1 MTRGMLNPEQ
11 GRILLVLARKTLE
24 HRLFGGD
31 LPREPDDPVFRRKVA
46 TFVTLK
52 IAGDLRGCIGNLT
65 PVGTLWEGIRDN
77 ALNAAFHDQRFPAL
91 RATELTQVHIDISI
105 LSQPEPL
112 QYEDADD
119 LLSKLRPGVDGV
131 ILRDGWRGATFLPQV
146 WHQLP
151 QPDRFL
157 DHLCRKAGL
166 PERNWQEKKLAIEIY
181 QVQCFAEEES

>member
-1 MTRGMLNPEQ
+1 MRGGMLDSEQ
-11 GRILLVLARKTLE
+11 GRILLDLARKTLE
-24 HRLFGGD
+24 HRLTGAE
-31 LPREPDDPVFRRKVA
+31 LPPEPDDPVFRCKVA

-52 IAGDLRGCIGNLT
+52 ISGNLRGCIGNLA
-65 PVGTLWEGIRDN
+65 PVGTLWQGIHDN

-91 RATELTQVHIDISI
+91 RAAELAHVHIDISI
-105 LSQPEPL
+105 LSTPEPL
-112 QYEDADD
+112 EYKDADD
-119 LLSKLRPGVDGV
+119 LLDKLRPGVDGV

-146 WHQLP
+146 WQQLP

-166 PERNWQEKKLAIEIY
+166 PERNWQEKKLTIEIY